1 MDVGST
7 RRVRGRRVPRA
18 AHTHKAESEH
28 DTLTAASVPQCSL
41 TGAPQKPG
49 ALQLLPCNLA
59 VSIHIKPRK
68 LFLNPLAY
76 STQPSSDALAVDTR
90 GGVTPAH
97 WPRCVV
103 GGKRGGGDGKGS
115 APGDDRSGRQLV
127 MSTVRPLS
135 GLARDSRTPGRQA
148 GGRTT
153 RFGEIICR
161 VFLILI

>member
-49 ALQLLPCNLA
+49 ALQLLPGNLA

-68 LFLNPLAY
+68 LFLDPLAY

-115 APGDDRSGRQLV
+115 ASGDDR
-127 MSTVRPLS
+127 
-135 GLARDSRTPGRQA
+135 
-148 GGRTT
+148 
-153 RFGEIICR
+153 
-161 VFLILI
+161 